1 VTVDYAAEILRL
13 RATVRDLFAL
23 STIPEAWVGREP
35 PAIAADLADVLIGSL
50 QLDFAFVRLC
60 DPTACQAVEVV
71 RGDAWKAFPEWL
83 QQRLAVSGH
92 ISQKEIV
99 TKVSG
104 VEESC
109 RGIVIPIGVNSERG
123 LVAAACDRS
132 DFPDQIDQQLLSVA
146 ANHAATAFRNAR
158 LINELRT
165 VQDALRDHEHELR
178 QARDELEVKVA
189 ERTSELQRSEAYLA
203 EAQRLSHTGS
213 FGWVPASGE
222 SIWSDETFAIFGYDP
237 GTRPTIELVLAR
249 VHPEDRERVQQHI
262 ERVARERGDW
272 QIEHRL
278 LMPDGSIKH
287 LHVVSRPAHSGG
299 YIGAV
304 RDVTAAK
311 RAESSAQEARAELER
326 VARVT
331 NLGELT
337 ASIAHELNQPLAAIV
352 TDAGAS
358 LCWLDKQPPEVQ
370 RAREGLKRTIEEGV
384 RAGEILKR
392 IHRLVA
398 KSPSR
403 KDWVDVN
410 KTIEEVIELT
420 RSEIQRHDI
429 SLETRLSTDLPLIR
443 GDRIQLQQVILNLMI
458 NAMQS
463 MSGLTPAELTVKS
476 GKDVTNGV
484 VVSVV
489 DSGRGLQEANVD
501 RLFEPFYTTKPDG
514 MGMGLAI
521 CRSIISDHKGRLW
534 ATPNMPRGAVF
545 QFALPSDD
553 RHNGE
558 P

>member
-1 VTVDYAAEILRL
+1 M
-13 RATVRDLFAL
+13 
-23 STIPEAWVGREP
+23 GREP

-158 LINELRT
+158 LINELRR

-222 SIWSDETFAIFGYDP
+222 SIWSDETFAIFGYDR

-476 GKDVTNGV
+476 GKDVTNRV

>member
-1 VTVDYAAEILRL
+1 VTVDYPAEILRL

-158 LINELRT
+158 LINELRR

-222 SIWSDETFAIFGYDP
+222 SIWSDETFAIFGYDR

-311 RAESSAQEARAELER
+311 RAESSGQEARAELER

-476 GKDVTNGV
+476 GKDVTNRV

>member
-158 LINELRT
+158 LINELRR

-476 GKDVTNGV
+476 GKDVTNRV

>member
-1 VTVDYAAEILRL
+1 M
-13 RATVRDLFAL
+13 
-23 STIPEAWVGREP
+23 
-35 PAIAADLADVLIGSL
+35 
-50 QLDFAFVRLC
+50 
-60 DPTACQAVEVV
+60 
-71 RGDAWKAFPEWL
+71 
-83 QQRLAVSGH
+83 
-92 ISQKEIV
+92 
-99 TKVSG
+99 
-104 VEESC
+104 
-109 RGIVIPIGVNSERG
+109 
-123 LVAAACDRS
+123 
-132 DFPDQIDQQLLSVA
+132 
-146 ANHAATAFRNAR
+146 
-158 LINELRT
+158 
-165 VQDALRDHEHELR
+165 
-178 QARDELEVKVA
+178 
-189 ERTSELQRSEAYLA
+189 
-203 EAQRLSHTGS
+203 
-213 FGWVPASGE
+213 
-222 SIWSDETFAIFGYDP
+222 
-237 GTRPTIELVLAR
+237 AR

-392 IHRLVA
+392 IHRLGA

-476 GKDVTNGV
+476 GKDVTNRV

>member
-1 VTVDYAAEILRL
+1 MTVDYPAEILRL

-158 LINELRT
+158 LINELRR

-222 SIWSDETFAIFGYDP
+222 SIWSDETFAIFGYDR

-278 LMPDGSIKH
+278 LMSDGSIKH

-311 RAESSAQEARAELER
+311 RAESSGQEARAELER

-392 IHRLVA
+392 IRRLVA

-476 GKDVTNGV
+476 GKDVTNRV

>member
-1 VTVDYAAEILRL
+1 MTVDYPAEILRL

-99 TKVSG
+99 TNVSG

-158 LINELRT
+158 LINELRR

-222 SIWSDETFAIFGYDP
+222 SIWSDETFAIFGYDR

-392 IHRLVA
+392 IRRLVA

-476 GKDVTNGV
+476 GKDVTNRV

>member
-158 LINELRT
+158 LINELRR

-222 SIWSDETFAIFGYDP
+222 SIWSDETFAIFGYDR

-476 GKDVTNGV
+476 GKDVTNRV